1 MSSEPFFR
9 INVAAQ
15 MSGVSETLLRA
26 WERRYGVPR
35 PARTPSG
42 YRRYARSQIELL
54 RRLRILTESGVS
66 IKEAV
71 ELVPQ
76 IERELSADPTPIELG
91 PGPEGFVDGVLQAA
105 GRFDQDS
112 IEGALGRAASVRSPV
127 DFFEQF
133 VAPLMREVGDRWHAR
148 RVSIAE
154 EHLITHAVREKLNS
168 LLASAPRRANRHVI
182 CACLPSEDHDIG
194 LLGAALRFRHAGW
207 KVTFLGARTPARQ
220 LAAACRKLKPDLVAV
235 SAVRSVRGLSAIVK
249 ALPEGTKIVVGGA
262 AARSSEH
269 QTLVIDGPEA
279 WARLLEELP

>member
-1 MSSEPFFR
+1 MSSEPAFR
-9 INVAAQ
+9 INVAAE

-35 PARTPSG
+35 PTRTASG
-42 YRRYARSQIELL
+42 YRTYARSEIELL

-76 IERELSADPTPIELG
+76 IERELSAGPKPIEIG
-91 PGPEGFVDGVLQAA
+91 PGPESFVDGVLLAA
-105 GRFDQDS
+105 GRFDQAS
-112 IEGALGRAASVRSPV
+112 IEAALGRAASVRPPV

-133 VAPLMREVGDRWHAR
+133 VTPLMREVGERWHAR
-148 RVSIAE
+148 RLSIAE
-154 EHLITHAVREKLNS
+154 EHLITHAVREKLTS
-168 LLASAPRRANRHVI
+168 LLASAPRRAKRHVI
-182 CACLPSEDHDIG
+182 CACLPAEDHDIG
-194 LLGAALRFRHAGW
+194 LLGAALRFRHSGW

-220 LAAACRKLKPDLVAV
+220 LAAACRKLEPDLVAV

-249 ALPEGTKIVVGGA
+249 SLPEGTQIVVGGA
-262 AARSSEH
+262 AARSAEH
-269 QTLVIDGPEA
+269 PIRVIDGPEA